1 MRLLGLIVNPVA
13 GMGGSVGLKGTD
25 GEIIKDAIKLGAKPI
40 VPNRVEV
47 FLSHLKS
54 KDEFCLLVAPG
65 KMGEELVRGKRV
77 KYKVIGHIQQ
87 QTTAEDTKRIA
98 KLMLEE
104 QIELLIFCGGDGTA
118 IDIFDAIKL
127 KIPVVAIPSG
137 VKMFSSVFALNPK
150 AAAQIV
156 DKYIG
161 ETTDTQEKE
170 ILDIDEDAFR
180 DNRLVSKLY
189 GYLKVPKVQNLIQNA
204 KDSSKIGRTI
214 DENKYEI
221 AQQIIETMEK
231 DSLYLLG
238 PGTTVKSI
246 TDQLNL
252 DKTLLGVD
260 AIYNKFLVGEDLNE
274 NGIIELLDKYQ
285 KVKIIVTPIGGQ
297 GFVFGRGNKQFTPK
311 ILRRVGKNNIII
323 IGTEDKIKSLKCLR
337 VDTGDN
343 ETDKMLEGLT
353 KVIIGYKEELI
364 CKIDC

>member
-1 MRLLGLIVNPVA
+1 MKRIGFIANPIA

-25 GEIIKDAIKLGAKPI
+25 GDIFKKAIEMGATPITPSRVQNFLINIK
-40 VPNRVEV
+40 NR
-47 FLSHLKS
+47 
-54 KDEFCLLVAPG
+54 DNILLIVAPG
-65 KMGEELVRGKRV
+65 KMGEDYV
-77 KYKVIGHIQQ
+77 KGNNFKFKVMGDIGEN
-87 QTTAEDTKRIA
+87 TTAEDTKRIA
-98 KLMLEE
+98 RLM
-104 QIELLIFCGGDGTA
+104 IESGIDLIVFCGGDGTA
-118 IDIFDAIKL
+118 RDIFDVIKL

-156 DKYIG
+156 DKFIE

-170 ILDIDEDAFR
+170 ILDIDEDEFR

-189 GYLKVPKVQNLIQNA
+189 GYLVVPRVQNLIQNA
-204 KDSSKIGRTI
+204 KDSSKVGRTI

-221 AQQIIETMEK
+221 AQQIIETMEEGI
-231 DSLYLLG
+231 LYLLG

-246 TDQLNL
+246 TDQLKL
-252 DKTLLGVD
+252 TKSLLGVD
-260 AIYNKFLVGEDLNE
+260 SIYNKSLISEDLNE

-311 ILRRVGKNNIII
+311 ILRRVGKKNIII

-337 VDTGDN
+337 VDTGDD

-364 CKIDC
+364 CSIE

>member
-1 MRLLGLIVNPVA
+1 MKRIGFIANPIA

-25 GEIIKDAIKLGAKPI
+25 GDIFKKAIEMGATPITPSRVQNFLINIK
-40 VPNRVEV
+40 NR
-47 FLSHLKS
+47 
-54 KDEFCLLVAPG
+54 DNILLIVAPG
-65 KMGEELVRGKRV
+65 KMGEDYV
-77 KYKVIGHIQQ
+77 KGNNFKFKVMGDIGEN
-87 QTTAEDTKRIA
+87 TTAEDTKRIA
-98 KLMLEE
+98 RLM
-104 QIELLIFCGGDGTA
+104 IESGIDLIVFCGGDGTA
-118 IDIFDAIKL
+118 RDIFDVIKL

-150 AAAQIV
+150 AAAQIL
-156 DKYIG
+156 DKFLE

-170 ILDIDEDAFR
+170 ILDIDEDEFR

-189 GYLKVPKVQNLIQNA
+189 GYLVVPRVQNLIQNA
-204 KDSSKIGRTI
+204 KDSSKVGRTI

-221 AQQIIETMEK
+221 AQQIIETMEEGI
-231 DSLYLLG
+231 LYLLG

-246 TDQLNL
+246 TDQLKL
-252 DKTLLGVD
+252 TKSLLGVD
-260 AIYNKFLVGEDLNE
+260 SIYNKSLISEDLNE

-311 ILRRVGKNNIII
+311 ILRRVGKKNIII

-337 VDTGDN
+337 VDTGDD

-364 CKIDC
+364 CSIE

>member
-1 MRLLGLIVNPVA
+1 MRLLGFIVNPVA

-40 VPNRVEV
+40 VPKRVEV

-65 KMGEELVRGKRV
+65 KMGEELVSGKRV

-98 KLMLEE
+98 RLMVKNA
-104 QIELLIFCGGDGTA
+104 IDLLVFCGGDGTA
-118 IDIFDAIKL
+118 RDIFDAIKL

-150 AAAQIV
+150 AAAQMV
-156 DKYIG
+156 DRFIE

-189 GYLKVPKVQNLIQNA
+189 GYLVVPKIQNLIQNA
-204 KDSSKIGRTI
+204 KDSSKVGRTI

-221 AQQIIETMEK
+221 AQQIVETMKEGT
-231 DSLYLLG
+231 LYLLG

-246 TDQLNL
+246 TDQL
-252 DKTLLGVD
+252 KVYKSLLGVD
-260 AIYNKFLVGEDLNE
+260 AIYNKNLIIKDLNE
-274 NGIIELLDKYQ
+274 SGIIELLHIYQ

-337 VDTGDN
+337 VDTGDD

-353 KVIIGYKEELI
+353 KVVIGYREELI
-364 CKIDC
+364 CKIEC